1 MKAAKSEGLKILSP
15 KQMLQRLPPIAFAQV
30 KAGNTSGRFLTE
42 IRQIIYFQYRAN
54 EITRKLY
61 NNIMNSLKE

>member
-42 IRQIIYFQYRAN
+42 IRQIIYF
-54 EITRKLY
+54 
-61 NNIMNSLKE
+61 